1 MKKLLSALL
10 VALLGLAIIGCG
22 GGESKPKPVVT
33 VVAVVAANPA
43 LHRPGSDSRLV

>member
-22 GGESKPKPVVT
+22 GGENKPGGGGGGGGGGGNTGAKP
-33 VVAVVAANPA
+33 A
-43 LHRPGSDSRLV
+43 GK

>member
-22 GGESKPKPVVT
+22 GGESKPKPDGGGGGGGKSGAT
-33 VVAVVAANPA
+33 PA
-43 LHRPGSDSRLV
+43 GK

>member
-22 GGESKPKPVVT
+22 GGENKPGGGGGGGGKSGAT
-33 VVAVVAANPA
+33 PA
-43 LHRPGSDSRLV
+43 GK

>member
-22 GGESKPKPVVT
+22 GGESKPAGGGGGGGGNTGAKP
-33 VVAVVAANPA
+33 AEK
-43 LHRPGSDSRLV
+43 

>member
-22 GGESKPKPVVT
+22 GGENKPGGGGGGGGGGGTPGAKP
-33 VVAVVAANPA
+33 A
-43 LHRPGSDSRLV
+43 GK

>member
-22 GGESKPKPVVT
+22 GGESKPAGGGGGGGGGGTPGAKP
-33 VVAVVAANPA
+33 A
-43 LHRPGSDSRLV
+43 GK

>member
-22 GGESKPKPVVT
+22 GGESKPAGGGGGGGGGGTAGTKP
-33 VVAVVAANPA
+33 A
-43 LHRPGSDSRLV
+43 GK